1 MDLAEIGWGGVD
13 LIVLAQYED
22 KWGALANTVMNLWV
36 LYSARKPSSGFI
48 AGGFSSS
55 AQLNIV
61 S

>member
-1 MDLAEIGWGGVD
+1 VE
-13 LIVLAQYED
+13 LIDLAQYED
-22 KWGALANTVMNLWV
+22 KWEALVNAVMNLWV
-36 LYSARKPSSGFI
+36 LYSARKPSSGFT